1 MTQILIY
8 QNDKATQLIYA
19 QTCKKWLKK
28 SIKIIP
34 IQRNF

>member
-8 QNDKATQLIYA
+8 QNDKATQFFYT

>member
-8 QNDKATQLIYA
+8 QNDKATQFFYT
-19 QTCKKWLKK
+19 QTCKKCLKK